1 MKIEKLDYYGR
12 GISRSSGKVYF
23 IENALK
29 DEDVSIT
36 LLKEKKKYCEAKLK
50 EISNISK
57 DRTEAKCKYY
67 NVCGGC
73 QIMHI
78 KEEKQEEFKKEKVE
92 EILKK
97 FLKYNKDVNDIVFSK
112 NFNYR
117 NKDVNDIVFSKNFN
131 YRNKVVLHVKDNK
144 LGFYKNKTNEL
155 IEIDK
160 CLLLNPVINDLISYL
175 KNYIELKDIEKI
187 TIKVG
192 NKTNEV
198 MLIID
203 GSIAYY
209 KKLLEI
215 VDVFIINEKVMTTKD
230 YITSYIGNKKYIIKR
245 NSFFQVNYD
254 ISTRMYDKVK
264 DVIVKEKSKN
274 VLDLYCGTGTIGI
287 YISDVVSKIT
297 GIEVVSDAIESAN
310 TNKKI
315 NNVENIEFILGKVED
330 KLDFISNNN
339 IDTIIVDP
347 PRSGLHKKVIPIL
360 EKISPKTIIY
370 VSCDPITMARDI
382 KLLSNNYELVE
393 VTPYDMFPNT
403 YHVECVCVLK
413 LK

>member
-117 NKDVNDIVFSKNFN
+117 NK
-131 YRNKVVLHVKDNK
+131 VVLHIKDNK

-215 VDVFIINEKVMTTKD
+215 VDVLIINEKVMTTKD
-230 YITSYIGNKKYIIKR
+230 YITSYIGNKKYIIKK

-254 ISTRMYDKVK
+254 ISTRMYNKVK

-297 GIEVVSDAIESAN
+297 GIEVVSDAIEAAN

-339 IDTIIVDP
+339 IDTVIVDP

>member
-73 QIMHI
+73 QLMHI

-97 FLKYNKDVNDIVFSK
+97 FLKY
-112 NFNYR
+112 

-175 KNYIELKDIEKI
+175 KKYIELKDIEKI

-209 KKLLEI
+209 QNLLEI
-215 VDVFIINEKVMTTKD
+215 VDVLIINEKVMTTKD

-310 TNKKI
+310 INKKI

-339 IDTIIVDP
+339 IDTVIVDP

-403 YHVECVCVLK
+403 YHVECVAVMCVK
-413 LK
+413 

>member
-12 GISRSSGKVYF
+12 EIYRSSGKVYF

-73 QIMHI
+73 QLMHI

-97 FLKYNKDVNDIVFSK
+97 FLKY
-112 NFNYR
+112 

-209 KKLLEI
+209 QNLLEI
-215 VDVFIINEKVMTTKD
+215 VDVLIINEKVMTTKD
-230 YITSYIGNKKYIIKR
+230 YITSYIGNKKYIIKK

-254 ISTRMYDKVK
+254 ISTRMYNKVK

-315 NNVENIEFILGKVED
+315 NNAENIEFILGKVED

-339 IDTIIVDP
+339 IDTVIVDP

>member
-36 LLKEKKKYCEAKLK
+36 LLKEKKKYCEAKSK

-57 DRTEAKCKYY
+57 DRTKAKCKYY
-67 NVCGGC
+67 NFCGGC
-73 QIMHI
+73 QLMHI

-97 FLKYNKDVNDIVFSK
+97 FL
-112 NFNYR
+112 NY

-203 GSIAYY
+203 GSIANYQN
-209 KKLLEI
+209 LLEI
-215 VDVFIINEKVMTTKD
+215 VDVLIINEKVMTTKD

-330 KLDFISNNN
+330 KLDLISNNN
-339 IDTIIVDP
+339 IDTVVVDP

-382 KLLSNNYELVE
+382 NLLSNNYELVE

-403 YHVECVCVLK
+403 YHVETVCVLK
-413 LK
+413 RR

>member
-117 NKDVNDIVFSKNFN
+117 NK
-131 YRNKVVLHVKDNK
+131 VVLHVKDNK

-203 GSIAYY
+203 GSIAKYQ
-209 KKLLEI
+209 KLLEI
-215 VDVFIINEKVMTTKD
+215 VDVLIINEKVMTTKD

-297 GIEVVSDAIESAN
+297 GIEVVSDAIEAAN

>member
-73 QIMHI
+73 QLMHI

-97 FLKYNKDVNDIVFSK
+97 FLKY
-112 NFNYR
+112 

-209 KKLLEI
+209 QNLLEI
-215 VDVFIINEKVMTTKD
+215 VDVLIINKKVMTTKD

-287 YISDVVSKIT
+287 YINDVVSKIT

-382 KLLSNNYELVE
+382 TLLSNNYELVE

-403 YHVECVCVLK
+403 YHVECVCVLNRR
-413 LK
+413 

>member
-117 NKDVNDIVFSKNFN
+117 NK
-131 YRNKVVLHVKDNK
+131 VVLHIKDNK

-203 GSIAYY
+203 GSIAKYQ
-209 KKLLEI
+209 KLLEI
-215 VDVFIINEKVMTTKD
+215 VDVLIINEKVMTTKD
-230 YITSYIGNKKYIIKR
+230 YITSYIGNKKYIIKK

-254 ISTRMYDKVK
+254 ISTRMYNKVK

-297 GIEVVSDAIESAN
+297 GIEVVSDAIEAAN

-339 IDTIIVDP
+339 IDTVIVDP

>member
-1 MKIEKLDYYGR
+1 MSKSFQMFKKR
-12 GISRSSGKVYF
+12 CGKVIITAGLIVATTVSVYADNTALA
-23 IENALK
+23 NA
-29 DEDVSIT
+29 
-36 LLKEKKKYCEAKLK
+36 
-50 EISNISK
+50 
-57 DRTEAKCKYY
+57 
-67 NVCGGC
+67 NVETAT
-73 QIMHI
+73 
-78 KEEKQEEFKKEKVE
+78 KTKVEKV
-92 EILKK
+92 LAQ
-97 FLKYNKDVNDIVFSK
+97 DS
-112 NFNYR
+112 
-117 NKDVNDIVFSKNFN
+117 
-131 YRNKVVLHVKDNK
+131 
-144 LGFYKNKTNEL
+144 
-155 IEIDK
+155 
-160 CLLLNPVINDLISYL
+160 
-175 KNYIELKDIEKI
+175 KI

-209 KKLLEI
+209 QNLLEI
-215 VDVFIINEKVMTTKD
+215 VDVLIINEKVMTTKD
-230 YITSYIGNKKYIIKR
+230 YITSYIGNKKYIIKK

-254 ISTRMYDKVK
+254 ISTRMYNKVK

-315 NNVENIEFILGKVED
+315 NNAENIEFILGKVED

-339 IDTIIVDP
+339 IDTVIVDP

>member
-117 NKDVNDIVFSKNFN
+117 NK
-131 YRNKVVLHVKDNK
+131 VVLHVKDNK

-203 GSIAYY
+203 GSIAKYQ
-209 KKLLEI
+209 KLLEI
-215 VDVFIINEKVMTTKD
+215 VDVLIINEKVMTTKD

-297 GIEVVSDAIESAN
+297 GIEVVSDAIEAAN

-339 IDTIIVDP
+339 IDTVIVDP

>member
-78 KEEKQEEFKKEKVE
+78 KEERQEEFKKEKVE

-97 FLKYNKDVNDIVFSK
+97 FI
-112 NFNYR
+112 NY

-160 CLLLNPVINDLISYL
+160 CLLLTPVINDLISYL

-203 GSIAYY
+203 GSIAKYQ
-209 KKLLEI
+209 KLLEI
-215 VDVFIINEKVMTTKD
+215 VDVLIINEKVMTTKD

-297 GIEVVSDAIESAN
+297 GIEVVSDAIEAAN

-339 IDTIIVDP
+339 IDTVIVDP

>member
-1 MKIEKLDYYGR
+1 
-12 GISRSSGKVYF
+12 
-23 IENALK
+23 
-29 DEDVSIT
+29 
-36 LLKEKKKYCEAKLK
+36 
-50 EISNISK
+50 
-57 DRTEAKCKYY
+57 
-67 NVCGGC
+67 
-73 QIMHI
+73 MHI

-117 NKDVNDIVFSKNFN
+117 NK
-131 YRNKVVLHVKDNK
+131 VVLHVKDNK

-155 IEIDK
+155 IELDK

-203 GSIAYY
+203 GSIAKYQN
-209 KKLLEI
+209 LLEI
-215 VDVFIINEKVMTTKD
+215 VDVLIINEKVMTTKD

-254 ISTRMYDKVK
+254 ISTRMYNKVK

-297 GIEVVSDAIESAN
+297 GIEVVSDAIEAAN
-310 TNKKI
+310 INKKI

-382 KLLSNNYELVE
+382 NLLSNNYELVE

>member
-12 GISRSSGKVYF
+12 GISKSSGKVYF

-73 QIMHI
+73 QLMHI

-97 FLKYNKDVNDIVFSK
+97 FLKY
-112 NFNYR
+112 

-209 KKLLEI
+209 QNLLEI
-215 VDVFIINEKVMTTKD
+215 VDVLIINEKVMTTKD
-230 YITSYIGNKKYIIKR
+230 YITSYIGNKKYIIKK

-254 ISTRMYDKVK
+254 ISTRMYNKVK

-315 NNVENIEFILGKVED
+315 NNAENIEFILGKVED

-339 IDTIIVDP
+339 IDTVIVDP

-382 KLLSNNYELVE
+382 NLLSNNYELVE

-403 YHVECVCVLK
+403 YHVECVAVLK

>member
-12 GISRSSGKVYF
+12 GISKSSGKVYF

-117 NKDVNDIVFSKNFN
+117 NK
-131 YRNKVVLHVKDNK
+131 VVLHVKDNK

-209 KKLLEI
+209 QNLLEI
-215 VDVFIINEKVMTTKD
+215 VDVLIINEKVMTTKD

-254 ISTRMYDKVK
+254 ISTRMYNKVK

-297 GIEVVSDAIESAN
+297 GIEVVSDAIEAAN

-339 IDTIIVDP
+339 IDTVIVDP

-403 YHVECVCVLK
+403 YHVECVSVLHRK
-413 LK
+413 SLEK

>member
-67 NVCGGC
+67 NICGGC
-73 QIMHI
+73 QLMHI

-97 FLKYNKDVNDIVFSK
+97 ILNYNKDVNDIVFSK
-112 NFNYR
+112 
-117 NKDVNDIVFSKNFN
+117 SFN
-131 YRNKVVLHVKDNK
+131 YRNKVVLHVKDSK

-175 KNYIELKDIEKI
+175 KKYIELKDIEKI

-203 GSIAYY
+203 GSNAYY
-209 KKLLEI
+209 QNLLEI
-215 VDVFIINEKVMTTKD
+215 VDVLIINEKVMTTKD

-264 DVIVKEKSKN
+264 GVIVKEKSKN

-297 GIEVVSDAIESAN
+297 GIEVVSDAIEAAN
-310 TNKKI
+310 VNKKI

-370 VSCDPITMARDI
+370 VSCNPITMARDI
-382 KLLSNNYELVE
+382 NLLSNNYELVE

-403 YHVECVCVLK
+403 YHVETVCVLK
-413 LK
+413 KK

>member
-73 QIMHI
+73 QLMHI

-92 EILKK
+92 EILRK
-97 FLKYNKDVNDIVFSK
+97 FL
-112 NFNYR
+112 NY

-131 YRNKVVLHVKDNK
+131 YRNKVVLHVEDNK

-209 KKLLEI
+209 QNLLEI
-215 VDVFIINEKVMTTKD
+215 VDVLIINEKLMTTKD

-254 ISTRMYDKVK
+254 ISTRMYNKVK
-264 DVIVKEKSKN
+264 DIIVKEKSKN

-310 TNKKI
+310 INKKI

-339 IDTIIVDP
+339 IDTVIVDP
-347 PRSGLHKKVIPIL
+347 PRSGLHKKVILIL

-382 KLLSNNYELVE
+382 NLLSNNYELVE

-403 YHVECVCVLK
+403 YHVETVCVLERVI
-413 LK
+413 L

>member
-12 GISRSSGKVYF
+12 GTSRSSGKVYF

-112 NFNYR
+112 NL
-117 NKDVNDIVFSKNFN
+117 N

-209 KKLLEI
+209 QNLLEI
-215 VDVFIINEKVMTTKD
+215 VDVLIINEKVMTTKD

-254 ISTRMYDKVK
+254 ISTRMYNKVK

-297 GIEVVSDAIESAN
+297 GIEVVSDAIEAAN
-310 TNKKI
+310 INKKI

-339 IDTIIVDP
+339 IDAVIVDP

>member
-57 DRTEAKCKYY
+57 DRIEAKCKYY

-92 EILKK
+92 EILNK
-97 FLKYNKDVNDIVFSK
+97 FLKY
-112 NFNYR
+112 

-160 CLLLNPVINDLISYL
+160 CLLLNPVINNLISYL

-209 KKLLEI
+209 QNLLEI
-215 VDVFIINEKVMTTKD
+215 VDVLIINEKVMTTKD

-254 ISTRMYDKVK
+254 ISTRMYNKVK

-297 GIEVVSDAIESAN
+297 GIEVVSDAIEAAN
-310 TNKKI
+310 INKKI
-315 NNVENIEFILGKVED
+315 NNVGNIEFILGKVED
-330 KLDFISNNN
+330 KLDLISNN
-339 IDTIIVDP
+339 IDTVIVDP
-347 PRSGLHKKVIPIL
+347 PRSGLHKKVLPIL

-382 KLLSNNYELVE
+382 NLLSNNYELVE

-403 YHVECVCVLK
+403 YHVETVCVLK
-413 LK
+413 RR

>member
-23 IENALK
+23 IEKALK

-73 QIMHI
+73 QLMHI

-97 FLKYNKDVNDIVFSK
+97 FLKY
-112 NFNYR
+112 

-175 KNYIELKDIEKI
+175 KNYIESKDIEKI

-203 GSIAYY
+203 GSIAKYQ
-209 KKLLEI
+209 KLLEI
-215 VDVFIINEKVMTTKD
+215 VDVLIINEKVMTTKD

-297 GIEVVSDAIESAN
+297 GIEVVSDAIEAAN
-310 TNKKI
+310 VNKKI

-339 IDTIIVDP
+339 IDTVIVDP

-360 EKISPKTIIY
+360 EKIIPKTIIY

-382 KLLSNNYELVE
+382 NLLSNNYELVE

-403 YHVECVCVLK
+403 YHVETVCVLK
-413 LK
+413 KK

>member
-73 QIMHI
+73 QLMHI

-117 NKDVNDIVFSKNFN
+117 NK
-131 YRNKVVLHVKDNK
+131 VVLHIKDNK

-175 KNYIELKDIEKI
+175 KKYIELKDIEKI

-209 KKLLEI
+209 QNLLEI
-215 VDVFIINEKVMTTKD
+215 VDVLIINEKVMTTKD

-297 GIEVVSDAIESAN
+297 GIEVVSDAIEAAN
-310 TNKKI
+310 INKKI
-315 NNVENIEFILGKVED
+315 NNVGNIEFILGKVED

-339 IDTIIVDP
+339 IDTVIVDP

-382 KLLSNNYELVE
+382 KLLSNDYELVE

-403 YHVECVCVLK
+403 YHVECVCVLN

>member
-12 GISRSSGKVYF
+12 GISKSSGKVYF

-78 KEEKQEEFKKEKVE
+78 KEEQQEEFKKEKVE

-97 FLKYNKDVNDIVFSK
+97 FLKY
-112 NFNYR
+112 

-203 GSIAYY
+203 GSIAKYQN
-209 KKLLEI
+209 LLEI
-215 VDVFIINEKVMTTKD
+215 VDVLIINEKVMTTKD

-254 ISTRMYDKVK
+254 ISTRMYNKVK

-339 IDTIIVDP
+339 IDTVIVDP

-382 KLLSNNYELVE
+382 NLLSNNYELVE

-403 YHVECVCVLK
+403 YHVECVAVLK

>member
-73 QIMHI
+73 QLMHI

-97 FLKYNKDVNDIVFSK
+97 FLKY
-112 NFNYR
+112 

-209 KKLLEI
+209 QNLLEI
-215 VDVFIINEKVMTTKD
+215 VDVLIINKKVMTTKD

-254 ISTRMYDKVK
+254 ISTRMYNKVK
-264 DVIVKEKSKN
+264 DIIVKEKSKN

-287 YISDVVSKIT
+287 YINDVVSKIT

-382 KLLSNNYELVE
+382 TLLSNNYELVE

-403 YHVECVCVLK
+403 YHVECVCVLNRR
-413 LK
+413 

>member
-36 LLKEKKKYCEAKLK
+36 LLKEKKKYCEAKSK

-57 DRTEAKCKYY
+57 DRIEAKCKYY
-67 NVCGGC
+67 NICGGC
-73 QIMHI
+73 QLMHI

-97 FLKYNKDVNDIVFSK
+97 FLKY
-112 NFNYR
+112 

-175 KNYIELKDIEKI
+175 KKYIELKDIEKI

-209 KKLLEI
+209 QNLLEI
-215 VDVFIINEKVMTTKD
+215 VDVLIINEKVMTTKD

-339 IDTIIVDP
+339 IDTVIVDP
-347 PRSGLHKKVIPIL
+347 PRSGLHKKVVPIL
-360 EKISPKTIIY
+360 DKINPKTIIY

-382 KLLSNNYELVE
+382 NLLSNNYELVE

>member
-117 NKDVNDIVFSKNFN
+117 NK
-131 YRNKVVLHVKDNK
+131 VVLHIKDNK

-215 VDVFIINEKVMTTKD
+215 VDVLIINEKVMTTKD
-230 YITSYIGNKKYIIKR
+230 YITSYIGNKKYIIKK

-254 ISTRMYDKVK
+254 ISTRMYNKVK

-339 IDTIIVDP
+339 IDTVIVDP

-382 KLLSNNYELVE
+382 NLLSNNYELVE

>member
-12 GISRSSGKVYF
+12 GISKSSGKVYF

-78 KEEKQEEFKKEKVE
+78 KEEQQEEFKKEKVE

-97 FLKYNKDVNDIVFSK
+97 FLKYNKDVNDIVS
-112 NFNYR
+112 
-117 NKDVNDIVFSKNFN
+117 SKNFN

-209 KKLLEI
+209 QNLLEI
-215 VDVFIINEKVMTTKD
+215 VDVLIINEKVMTTKD

-254 ISTRMYDKVK
+254 ISTRMYNKVK

-297 GIEVVSDAIESAN
+297 GIEVVSDAIEAAN
-310 TNKKI
+310 INKKI

-339 IDTIIVDP
+339 IDTVIVDP

>member
-57 DRTEAKCKYY
+57 DRIEAKCKYY

-78 KEEKQEEFKKEKVE
+78 KEEKQENFKKEKVE
-92 EILKK
+92 EILNK
-97 FLKYNKDVNDIVFSK
+97 FLKY
-112 NFNYR
+112 

-160 CLLLNPVINDLISYL
+160 CLLLNPVINNLISYL

-209 KKLLEI
+209 QNLLEI
-215 VDVFIINEKVMTTKD
+215 VDVLIINEKVMTTKD

-254 ISTRMYDKVK
+254 ISTRMYNKVK

-297 GIEVVSDAIESAN
+297 GIEVVSDAIEAAN
-310 TNKKI
+310 INKKI
-315 NNVENIEFILGKVED
+315 NNVGNIEFILGKVED
-330 KLDFISNNN
+330 KLDLISNN
-339 IDTIIVDP
+339 IDTVIVDP
-347 PRSGLHKKVIPIL
+347 PRSGLHKKVLPIL

-382 KLLSNNYELVE
+382 NLLSNNYELVE

-403 YHVECVCVLK
+403 YHVETVCVLK
-413 LK
+413 RR

>member
-36 LLKEKKKYCEAKLK
+36 LLKEKKKYCEAKSK

-67 NVCGGC
+67 NICGGC
-73 QIMHI
+73 QLMHI

-97 FLKYNKDVNDIVFSK
+97 FL
-112 NFNYR
+112 NY

-175 KNYIELKDIEKI
+175 KNYVELNDIEKI

-198 MLIID
+198 MIIID
-203 GSIAYY
+203 GSIAKYQN
-209 KKLLEI
+209 LLEI
-215 VDVFIINEKVMTTKD
+215 VDVLVINEKVMTTKD

-264 DVIVKEKSKN
+264 DIIVKEKSKS

-382 KLLSNNYELVE
+382 KRLSNNYELVE

-403 YHVECVCVLK
+403 YHVETVCVLK
-413 LK
+413 KK

>member
-1 MKIEKLDYYGR
+1 MEVLKLDHFGR
-12 GISRSSGKVYF
+12 GIVRVNNKVCFVPYVLPG
-23 IENALK
+23 ENIKVNVL
-29 DEDVSIT
+29 D
-36 LLKEKKKYCEAKLK
+36 EKKKFCEAKAYK
-50 EISNISK
+50 VNNISK
-57 DRTEAKCKYY
+57 DRIKTECKYY
-67 NVCGGC
+67 SVCGGC
-73 QIMHI
+73 QLMHI
-78 KEEKQEEFKKEKVE
+78 KKEKQEKFKKEKVE

-97 FLKYNKDVNDIVFSK
+97 FLNYNKDVNDIVFS
-112 NFNYR
+112 
-117 NKDVNDIVFSKNFN
+117 DNFN
-131 YRNKVVLHVKDNK
+131 YRNKVVLHVKYNK
-144 LGFYKNKTNEL
+144 LGFYRNKTNEL

-175 KNYIELKDIEKI
+175 KKYVELKDIEKI

-203 GSIAYY
+203 GSIAKYQ
-209 KKLLEI
+209 KLLEI
-215 VDVFIINEKVMTTKD
+215 VDVLIINEKVITTKD
-230 YITSYIGNKKYIIKR
+230 YITSYIGHKKYIIKKD
-245 NSFFQVNYD
+245 SFFQVNYD
-254 ISTRMYDKVK
+254 ISTKMYDKVRE
-264 DVIVKEKSKN
+264 VIVKEKSKN

-297 GIEVVSDAIESAN
+297 GVEVVSDAIEAAN
-310 TNKKI
+310 INKKI

-339 IDTIIVDP
+339 IDTVIVDP

-360 EKISPKTIIY
+360 EKISPKIVIY

-403 YHVECVCVLK
+403 YHVECVAVLK

>member
-73 QIMHI
+73 QLMHI
-78 KEEKQEEFKKEKVE
+78 KVEKQEEFKKEKVE

-97 FLKYNKDVNDIVFSK
+97 FLKY
-112 NFNYR
+112 

-155 IEIDK
+155 IELDR

-175 KNYIELKDIEKI
+175 KNYIELKNIEKI

-209 KKLLEI
+209 QNLLEI
-215 VDVFIINEKVMTTKD
+215 VDVLIINEKVMTTKD

-254 ISTRMYDKVK
+254 ISTRMYNKVK

-297 GIEVVSDAIESAN
+297 GIEVVSDAIEAAN
-310 TNKKI
+310 INKKI

-360 EKISPKTIIY
+360 ERISPKTIIY

-403 YHVECVCVLK
+403 YHVETVCVLK
-413 LK
+413 KK

>member
-36 LLKEKKKYCEAKLK
+36 LLKEKKKYCEAKSK

-57 DRTEAKCKYY
+57 DRIEAKCKYY
-67 NVCGGC
+67 NICGGC
-73 QIMHI
+73 QLMHI

-97 FLKYNKDVNDIVFSK
+97 FLKY
-112 NFNYR
+112 

-175 KNYIELKDIEKI
+175 KKYIELKDIEKI

-209 KKLLEI
+209 QNLLEI
-215 VDVFIINEKVMTTKD
+215 VDVLIINEKVMTTKD

-297 GIEVVSDAIESAN
+297 GIEVVSDAIEAAN
-310 TNKKI
+310 INKKI

-339 IDTIIVDP
+339 IDTVIVDP

-360 EKISPKTIIY
+360 DKISPKTIIY

-382 KLLSNNYELVE
+382 NLLSNNYELVE

>member
-78 KEEKQEEFKKEKVE
+78 KEERQEEFKKEKVE

-97 FLKYNKDVNDIVFSK
+97 FL
-112 NFNYR
+112 NY

-209 KKLLEI
+209 QNLLEI
-215 VDVFIINEKVMTTKD
+215 VDVLIINEKVMTTKD

-310 TNKKI
+310 INKKI

-403 YHVECVCVLK
+403 YHCESIVVLERK
-413 LK
+413 

>member
-73 QIMHI
+73 QLMHI

-97 FLKYNKDVNDIVFSK
+97 FLKY
-112 NFNYR
+112 

-175 KNYIELKDIEKI
+175 KKYIELKDIEKI

-215 VDVFIINEKVMTTKD
+215 VDVLIINEKVMTTKD

-297 GIEVVSDAIESAN
+297 GIEVVSDAIEAAN

-339 IDTIIVDP
+339 IDTVIVDP

>member
-67 NVCGGC
+67 NICGGC
-73 QIMHI
+73 QLMHI

-97 FLKYNKDVNDIVFSK
+97 FI
-112 NFNYR
+112 NY

-131 YRNKVVLHVKDNK
+131 YRNKVVLHIKDNK

-175 KNYIELKDIEKI
+175 KKYIELKDIEKI

-209 KKLLEI
+209 QNLLEI
-215 VDVFIINEKVMTTKD
+215 VDVLIINEKVMTTKD

-403 YHVECVCVLK
+403 YHVECVCVLN

>member
-67 NVCGGC
+67 NFCGGC
-73 QIMHI
+73 QLMHI
-78 KEEKQEEFKKEKVE
+78 KEEKQESFKKEKVE

-97 FLKYNKDVNDIVFSK
+97 FLKY
-112 NFNYR
+112 

-175 KNYIELKDIEKI
+175 KNHVELKYIEKI

-203 GSIAYY
+203 GSITYY
-209 KKLLEI
+209 QKLLEI
-215 VDVFIINEKVMTTKD
+215 VDVLIINEKVMTTKD

-254 ISTRMYDKVK
+254 ISTRMYNKVK

-297 GIEVVSDAIESAN
+297 GIEVVSDAIEAAN
-310 TNKKI
+310 INKKI

-339 IDTIIVDP
+339 IDTVIVDP

-360 EKISPKTIIY
+360 ERISPKTIIY

-403 YHVECVCVLK
+403 YHCESIVVLERK
-413 LK
+413 

>member
-67 NVCGGC
+67 NICGGC
-73 QIMHI
+73 QLMHI

-117 NKDVNDIVFSKNFN
+117 NKA
-131 YRNKVVLHVKDNK
+131 VLHVKDNK

-175 KNYIELKDIEKI
+175 KNYIELKDIKKI

-209 KKLLEI
+209 QNLLEI
-215 VDVFIINEKVMTTKD
+215 VDVLIINEKVMTTKD

-254 ISTRMYDKVK
+254 ISTRMYNKVK
-264 DVIVKEKSKN
+264 DVIVKKKSKN
-274 VLDLYCGTGTIGI
+274 ILDLYCGTGTIGI

-339 IDTIIVDP
+339 IDTVIVDP

-382 KLLSNNYELVE
+382 NLLSNNYELVE

-403 YHVECVCVLK
+403 YHVECVCVLN

>member
-73 QIMHI
+73 QLMHI

-97 FLKYNKDVNDIVFSK
+97 FLKY
-112 NFNYR
+112 

-203 GSIAYY
+203 GSIAKYQ
-209 KKLLEI
+209 KLLEI
-215 VDVFIINEKVMTTKD
+215 VDVLIINEKVMTTKD

-297 GIEVVSDAIESAN
+297 GIEVVSDAIEAAN
-310 TNKKI
+310 INKKI

-339 IDTIIVDP
+339 IDTVIVDP

>member
-73 QIMHI
+73 QLMHI

-97 FLKYNKDVNDIVFSK
+97 FLKY
-112 NFNYR
+112 

-175 KNYIELKDIEKI
+175 KNYIESKDIEKI

-203 GSIAYY
+203 GSIAKYQ
-209 KKLLEI
+209 KLLEI
-215 VDVFIINEKVMTTKD
+215 VDVLIINEKVMTTKD

-297 GIEVVSDAIESAN
+297 GIEVVSDAIEAAN
-310 TNKKI
+310 VNKKI
-315 NNVENIEFILGKVED
+315 NNIENIEFILGKVED

-339 IDTIIVDP
+339 IDTVIVDP

-382 KLLSNNYELVE
+382 NLLSNNYELVE

-403 YHVECVCVLK
+403 YHVECVSLLSRKTVEK
-413 LK
+413 

>member
-73 QIMHI
+73 QLMHI

-97 FLKYNKDVNDIVFSK
+97 FLKY
-112 NFNYR
+112 

-203 GSIAYY
+203 GSIAKYQN
-209 KKLLEI
+209 LLEI
-215 VDVFIINEKVMTTKD
+215 VDVLIINEKVMTTKD

-254 ISTRMYDKVK
+254 ISTRMYNKVK

-297 GIEVVSDAIESAN
+297 GIEVVSDAIEAAN
-310 TNKKI
+310 INKKI

-347 PRSGLHKKVIPIL
+347 PRSGLHKKVIPTL

-403 YHVECVCVLK
+403 YHVECVAVMCVK
-413 LK
+413 

>member
-36 LLKEKKKYCEAKLK
+36 LLKEKKKYCEAKSK

-57 DRTEAKCKYY
+57 DRIEAKCKYY
-67 NVCGGC
+67 NICGGC
-73 QIMHI
+73 QLMHI
-78 KEEKQEEFKKEKVE
+78 KEEKQEEFKKEKIE

-97 FLKYNKDVNDIVFSK
+97 FL
-112 NFNYR
+112 NY

-131 YRNKVVLHVKDNK
+131 YRNKVVLHIKDNK

-175 KNYIELKDIEKI
+175 KKYIELKDIEKI

-203 GSIAYY
+203 GSIAKYQN
-209 KKLLEI
+209 LLEI
-215 VDVFIINEKVMTTKD
+215 VDVLIINEKVMTTKD

-254 ISTRMYDKVK
+254 ISTRMYNKVK

-339 IDTIIVDP
+339 IDTVIVDP

-382 KLLSNNYELVE
+382 NLLSNNYELVE